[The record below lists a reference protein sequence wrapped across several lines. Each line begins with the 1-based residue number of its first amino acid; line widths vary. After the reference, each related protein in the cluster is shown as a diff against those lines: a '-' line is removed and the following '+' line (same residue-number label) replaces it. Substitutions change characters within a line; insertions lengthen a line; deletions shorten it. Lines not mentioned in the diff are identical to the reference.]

1 MATGGIIIL
10 GLFGGKFAK
19 YLKLP
24 KVSGYLLIGL
34 LIGPSVLNFVTAEI
48 VENIA
53 IVSDLA
59 LGMILF
65 AIGGIFERHQFEKI
79 ARAVTKITLLQS
91 LGGFVLVTIGVYVV
105 SGDLLLASLLGALG
119 IATAPGAVLLVVRR
133 V

>member
-91 LGGFVLVTIGVYVV
+91 LGGFVLVTVG
-105 SGDLLLASLLGALG
+105 SG
-119 IATAPGAVLLVVRR
+119 IWLVVISSWR
-133 V
+133 VCWELWGSLQRLAQCC